1 MPKYMVYVETLEC
14 YLVEADDAEEAGQKA
29 VLGEAGDPYDVL
41 DTGKVFVNED
51 DREMQ

>member
-14 YLVEADDAEEAGQKA
+14 YLVEADDADEAGHKA
-29 VLGEAGDPYDVL
+29 IRGDAGEPYDVL
-41 DTGKVFVNED
+41 DTGRVFVNED

>member
-14 YLVEADDAEEAGQKA
+14 YLVEADDANEAGHKA
-29 VLGEAGDPYDVL
+29 IRGDAGEPYDVI